1 MRKEL
6 DKIKDEKSKKEKQLE
21 EDLDFSNKSNS
32 YQELE
37 AEAREENKNNNGDQI
52 MDEEGNE
59 INFDD
64 LTEEEKMNILQ
75 QHLFL
80 QKLQEEAEARGED
93 FDPQEYLDYL
103 EQQEEQELMKNENSN
118 KPNKSF

>member
-1 MRKEL
+1 MNIK
-6 DKIKDEKSKKEKQLE
+6 KDEE
-21 EDLDFSNKSNS
+21 
-32 YQELE
+32 
-37 AEAREENKNNNGDQI
+37 RKNNEKEI
-52 MDEEGNE
+52 KNE
-59 INFDD
+59 IDKDIPYQNAEPTEEKDKESNDSHFIDEHGNIFNFDD
-64 LTEEEKMNILQ
+64 LSEEEKINILQ